1 MKILTMTLE
10 HRAYSEE
17 EAKEYI
23 EAFRGEAKAK
33 GYTVKSAG
41 WTRKVKTKNKVEVA
55 EAWVVKC
62 VAVYDTVWD
71 EGEGENV
78 NG

>member
-1 MKILTMTLE
+1 MKLLTMTLE

-23 EAFRGEAKAK
+23 ETFRSEAKSK

>member
-1 MKILTMTLE
+1 MKLLTITSE

-23 EAFRGEAKAK
+23 ETFRSEAKAK

-41 WTRKVKTKNKVEVA
+41 WTRKAMTKNKVEVA
-55 EAWVVKC
+55 EAWVTKC
-62 VAVYDTVWD
+62 VAVYDKVWD
-71 EGEGENV
+71 EGEGEKA

>member
-1 MKILTMTLE
+1 MKLLTITSE

-17 EAKEYI
+17 EAKEFI
-23 EAFRGEAKAK
+23 EAFRKQAKDG

-41 WTRKVKTKNKVEVA
+41 WTHREKSKKKVVL

-71 EGEGENV
+71 EGEGE
-78 NG
+78 